1 MKKVT
6 QRQTKAHNDRLILK
20 TIYEAGQTSRADV
33 ARSTGLARTTVSDA
47 VATWID
53 EGLVAEVGV
62 GPSAGG
68 KPPILLSVV
77 DSSRYLIGI
86 DLASNEFHGG
96 IVDLY
101 GKIVHRRTIEIGD
114 RDGEAA
120 LPLVYTLLD
129 DLLSSAPGPVLGI
142 GIGAPGL
149 MDAHGG
155 IVRHAVNLGWTDLAL
170 KDILQERYELPVH
183 IANDVQAAA
192 LAECTFGSGKEVSS
206 LVVIRVGRGLGAGI
220 VLNRKP
226 YYGDGSGAGE
236 IGHMKVVDDG
246 ERCRCGHYGCLETV
260 VNRRAIVR
268 RARSIALDP
277 RSILHRFA
285 AQPKEIDL
293 EAVVEAFQAGD
304 ELVREIVLDTATYLG
319 RAISG
324 LVCALNVQRIVL
336 SGSVTH
342 FGPEFLKAIRR
353 EVMQGTLAWLVD
365 GTQIEFTTLDPDIVV
380 LGAAALLLTYELEIV

>member
-1 MKKVT
+1 MKKAT
-6 QRQTKAHNDRLILK
+6 QRQTKFHNDRLVLK
-20 TIYEAGQTSRADV
+20 TIYQAGQVSRADI

-53 EGLVAEVGV
+53 EGLVAEVGL

-68 KPPILLSVV
+68 KPPILLTVV
-77 DSSRYLIGI
+77 DSSRYLVGI
-86 DLASNEFHGG
+86 DLASNVFQGG

-101 GKIVHRRTIEIGD
+101 GRIVHRRSLEMGE
-114 RDGEAA
+114 RDGDAA
-120 LPLVYTLLD
+120 LALVYTLID
-129 DLLSSAPGPVLGI
+129 DLLSIAPGPVLGI

-149 MDAHGG
+149 MDAQGG
-155 IVRHAVNLGWTDLAL
+155 IVRHAVNLGWSDLAL
-170 KDILQERYELPVH
+170 KDTLERQYRLPVH

-192 LAECTFGSGKEVSS
+192 LAECIFGCGKEVSN

-260 VNRRAIVR
+260 ASRRAIIR
-268 RARSIALDP
+268 QARAVALDP
-277 RSILHRFA
+277 RSSLHRFVDR
-285 AQPKEIDL
+285 PKEIDL
-293 EAVVEAFQAGD
+293 EAVIEAFQAGD
-304 ELVREIVLDTATYLG
+304 ERVRALVFDMAVYLG

-342 FGPEFLKAIRR
+342 FGPELLAAIRR
-353 EVMQGTLAWLVD
+353 EVMQGTLAWLAD
-365 GTQIEFTTLDPDIVV
+365 ETQIEFTTLDPDIVV
-380 LGAAALLLTYELEIV
+380 LGAAALLLTHELKIV